1 MKSIRPLSAMR
12 ICRRVRR
19 RFSCWK
25 IIFVILEAWPNGFAC
40 HRIMRRQP
48 IAHSHWHGMCGRVI
62 QHHVRLNAI
71 IAPNHTERY
80 LNFLAMRAKSLSS
93 SSPPVMSGKS
103 SPCPSFSGKS
113 SPCSTAD
120 DTTKSQHKK
129 LMGLICGPTVESN
142 QKLVSNPTSPRS
154 DKRPLDCVQ
163 EVRINHDEAKLC
175 LNENEIIPTIV
186 IDLNNTKPQNATV
199 SDGPVDWNDLVNSAS
214 PEMNDSDG
222 QDNKCDQYSQTDLED
237 DNLTLEQW
245 RDKYERNVDKVPT
258 PVDQLCNNVAEKP
271 VTSVDITVDRLNRM
285 ENAFLSK
292 QLAERKTL
300 ENCENRPIEINKV
313 SEVKKPAATT
323 PAPLKYS
330 SVLNRNVG
338 ITKTTTSTSLKTVQP
353 VRSATRVR
361 QPLVKSATNPAVST
375 QIDAKKTLRSATVQ
389 NIPKS
394 GATTKSS
401 TIASSTKVQTVSK
414 RRENVVPSHVA
425 NRLSARSKTMIEISN
440 RNINKVNSVQLKL
453 KPSSKDCDSSS
464 STLKASNER
473 VGSSSS
479 STRGSVRNLTQT
491 NDRRSEP
498 KSMQKSEDNDG
509 WLTVKARRRS
519 SLHWA
524 NRFDQPTGYASLPS
538 LALDSVTSPQLNSL
552 SEEKADKVKKDSKK
566 INNKTEKPEQ
576 RTNDAKSKQENG
588 QCNGVARGDKPKLVG
603 KSAATKNTSASKP
616 ITKPTAKPTAKATKT
631 SEKITNPAKAI
642 ISRENIIQR
651 QKSDLTGLKITSLHR
666 EYLRKE
672 KINHREQQ
680 KLASSSS
687 SMSSGSP
694 KQTSELQCGDANL
707 VELCNTSVD
716 MKIQTNMGLT
726 KTISDLYFDSRGQ
739 DDFSSDE
746 TEDKDDV
753 ENDEDQRKLF
763 EEQESLERQIRELE
777 NTEIDV
783 DTETD
788 ETDCD
793 AILGLEENESGD
805 FSFDENMSLE
815 MRYQSLLSDMTVG
828 ERDETL
834 ATLQLIVSRHPG
846 RAQELHQKLS
856 SPSRRRSLHETL
868 KKYQVKQARAHDK
881 REALNKEK
889 SVKIQLLLARVEDV
903 KEAKQKLIDE
913 KRMRMEKRLQKAED
927 NRNQYLKDK
936 IRKAHDEE
944 EKLKEIA
951 FIKNLEREN
960 KKLDFMESLKEQEGR
975 LQDLEQERQK
985 RVEEKAAKEAAVERR
1000 RLELELERKKKLE
1013 KMDETRREREQRIGQ
1028 MQEQKEKMRQ
1038 QIARDKAR
1046 DREER
1051 LQALQAQQQQK
1062 TEELQ
1067 RKIIQNQQESA
1078 RRHEENIEQI
1088 RQRAVELSIPS
1099 RNTDDNGPDRSDG
1112 GDLSSVV
1119 SDVSREQLSKGSK
1132 KKFKKLKQRM
1142 QSK

>member
-1 MKSIRPLSAMR
+1 
-12 ICRRVRR
+12 
-19 RFSCWK
+19 
-25 IIFVILEAWPNGFAC
+25 
-40 HRIMRRQP
+40 
-48 IAHSHWHGMCGRVI
+48 
-62 QHHVRLNAI
+62 
-71 IAPNHTERY
+71 
-80 LNFLAMRAKSLSS
+80 
-93 SSPPVMSGKS
+93 MSGKS
-103 SPCPSFSGKS
+103 SPSPSFSGKS
-113 SPCSTAD
+113 SPCSTAEE
-120 DTTKSQHKK
+120 TAKSQHKK
-129 LMGLICGPTVESN
+129 LMGLICGTESN
-142 QKLVSNPTSPRS
+142 PKHVLSPTSPRP

-175 LNENEIIPTIV
+175 ASENEICPTV
-186 IDLNNTKPQNATV
+186 VVDLNNSKPQNATM
-199 SDGPVDWNDLVNSAS
+199 SDSPLDWNDLVENAG
-214 PEMNDSDG
+214 PVLSDTDV
-222 QDNKCDQYSQTDLED
+222 QDNQCDQYSQTDLED

-245 RDKYERNVDKVPT
+245 RDKYERNVEKLQAPFE
-258 PVDQLCNNVAEKP
+258 QMGNNSAEKAITP
-271 VTSVDITVDRLNRM
+271 LDFTVDRLNRM
-285 ENAFLSK
+285 ENAFLTQ
-292 QLAERKTL
+292 QLADKKTL
-300 ENCENRPIEINKV
+300 ENGENKPIDINKV
-313 SEVKKPAATT
+313 TEVKKTVAT
-323 PAPLKYS
+323 APLKYS

-338 ITKTTTSTSLKTVQP
+338 ITKTTTSTSLKAVQP
-353 VRSATRVR
+353 VRSVTRLR
-361 QPLVKSATNPAVST
+361 QPLAKSATNPVVPT
-375 QIDAKKTLRSATVQ
+375 QVEIKKPLRSTTVQ

-394 GATTKSS
+394 GSTMTKSGIIP
-401 TIASSTKVQTVSK
+401 TTTKVQTTSK

-440 RNINKVNSVQLKL
+440 RNVGKINSVQQKL
-453 KPSSKDCDSSS
+453 KPSSRDCDSSS

-473 VGSSSS
+473 VGGSSSS
-479 STRGSVRNLTQT
+479 IRGSVRNLTQT

-498 KSMQKSEDNDG
+498 KSMQKCDDNDG
-509 WLTVKARRRS
+509 WLTVKSTRRRS

-524 NRFDQPTGYASLPS
+524 NRFNQPTGYASLPS
-538 LALDSVTSPQLNSL
+538 LALDSVASPQLNSL
-552 SEEKADKVKKDSKK
+552 SEEKADKAKKDSKK
-566 INNKTEKPEQ
+566 IASKTEKPEQ
-576 RTNDAKSKQENG
+576 KSGNEAKSNQENV
-588 QCNGVARGDKPKLVG
+588 QCNGVPKGEKPKLIG
-603 KSAATKNTSASKP
+603 KSAATKNTLSSKSISKP
-616 ITKPTAKPTAKATKT
+616 TPKPTSKATKT
-631 SEKITNPAKAI
+631 AEKITNPAKAK
-642 ISRENIIQR
+642 ISQENLMQR

-687 SMSSGSP
+687 STSSGSP
-694 KQTSELQCGDANL
+694 KQTAEPQIGDANFA
-707 VELCNTSVD
+707 ELCNTSVD
-716 MKIQTNMGLT
+716 MKIQTNMGLS
-726 KTISDLYFDSRGQ
+726 KTISDLYFDSRGP

-746 TEDKDDV
+746 TEDKEDV

-777 NTEIDV
+777 NTEIDI

-788 ETDCD
+788 EADETDV
-793 AILGLEENESGD
+793 ILGLEENESCD
-805 FSFDENMSLE
+805 YLFDENDLSMSLE

-868 KKYQVKQARAHDK
+868 KKYQVKQSRAHDK

-889 SVKIQLLLARVEDV
+889 SLKIQTLLARVEDV

-913 KRMRMEKRLQKAED
+913 KRTRMEKRLQKAED

-951 FIKNLEREN
+951 FIKNMEREN

-985 RVEEKAAKEAAVERR
+985 KVEEKAAKEAAVERR

-1099 RNTDDNGPDRSDG
+1099 RNTDENGPDRGDG

-1119 SDVSREQLSKGSK
+1119 SDVSREQLSKASK

>member
-1 MKSIRPLSAMR
+1 
-12 ICRRVRR
+12 
-19 RFSCWK
+19 
-25 IIFVILEAWPNGFAC
+25 
-40 HRIMRRQP
+40 
-48 IAHSHWHGMCGRVI
+48 
-62 QHHVRLNAI
+62 
-71 IAPNHTERY
+71 
-80 LNFLAMRAKSLSS
+80 MRAKSLSS

-113 SPCSTAD
+113 SPSSATD
-120 DTTKSQHKK
+120 ETTKHKK
-129 LMGLICGPTVESN
+129 LIGDPATTNSKFMQS
-142 QKLVSNPTSPRS
+142 PTSPRLS
-154 DKRPLDCVQ
+154 DKRPLDCVH
-163 EVRINHDEAKLC
+163 EVRISHEDATLC
-175 LNENEIIPTIV
+175 VNETEVIPTIV
-186 IDLNNTKPQNATV
+186 IDLNDSRKPQNGNLSWNDMIDSENAEN
-199 SDGPVDWNDLVNSAS
+199 GPPVDSES
-214 PEMNDSDG
+214 SS
-222 QDNKCDQYSQTDLED
+222 KCDQYSQTDLED
-237 DNLTLEQW
+237 ENLTLEQW
-245 RDKYERNVDKVPT
+245 RNKYERNGETVEATKSEQLIDDNDASKKAIT
-258 PVDQLCNNVAEKP
+258 PL
-271 VTSVDITVDRLNRM
+271 DITVDRLNRM
-285 ENAFLSK
+285 EDSFLSK
-292 QLAERKTL
+292 QLAEKKQTENGGEEKPIDVNSKVSDVRKTAT
-300 ENCENRPIEINKV
+300 
-313 SEVKKPAATT
+313 AAAST
-323 PAPLKYS
+323 AMKYS
-330 SVLNRNVG
+330 SVLNRNVSK
-338 ITKTTTSTSLKTVQP
+338 TNTTTSTTLKTVQP
-353 VRSATRVR
+353 VRSATRVVR
-361 QPLVKSATNPAVST
+361 SQPLTKSATTNPVQSQA
-375 QIDAKKTLRSATVQ
+375 DAKKTTLRSSTVP
-389 NIPKS
+389 NVPKTTASRS
-394 GATTKSS
+394 GVIAAPAAKVETT
-401 TIASSTKVQTVSK
+401 SK
-414 RRENVVPSHVA
+414 RRENGIPSHVA
-425 NRLSARSKTMIEISN
+425 NRLSARSKTMIDISS
-440 RNINKVNSVQLKL
+440 RSVKKVNSAPLKL
-453 KPSSKDCDSSS
+453 KHPSKECDINSSS

-473 VGSSSS
+473 IGSSSS
-479 STRGSVRNLTQT
+479 STRGSVRNLTQMLRTDT

-498 KSMQKSEDNDG
+498 KSAPKNDENDG

-524 NRFDQPTGYASLPS
+524 NRFNQPTGYASLPS
-538 LALDSVTSPQLNSL
+538 LALDSVPLPQLNVL
-552 SEEKADKVKKDSKK
+552 SEEKADKAKKDAKK
-566 INNKTEKPEQ
+566 VAKPQRVSTEQKQ
-576 RTNDAKSKQENG
+576 KNDIKSKQQDGSSDSATKN
-588 QCNGVARGDKPKLVG
+588 DKPKVVG
-603 KSAATKNTSASKP
+603 KPATAKNAVNQKPISKP
-616 ITKPTAKPTAKATKT
+616 TTVKSTKAPDKLA
-631 SEKITNPAKAI
+631 NPAKIA
-642 ISRENIIQR
+642 ISRESIIQR
-651 QKSDLTGLKITSLHR
+651 QKSDLTGLKIRSLHR

-680 KLASSSS
+680 KLSSSS
-687 SMSSGSP
+687 SSTSSVSP
-694 KQTSELQCGDANL
+694 KQTIETPPPPPTPNDTNSSEFCS
-707 VELCNTSVD
+707 TSVD
-716 MKIQTNMGLT
+716 MKIQTNMGLS
-726 KTISDLYFDSRGQ
+726 KTISDLYFGSRGAQ

-777 NTEIDV
+777 NTEIDI

-793 AILGLEENESGD
+793 VILGLEENESGD
-805 FSFDENMSLE
+805 YLYSSGDESMSLE

-834 ATLQLIVSRHPG
+834 ATLQAIVSRHPG

-868 KKYQVKQARAHDK
+868 KKYQMKQTKAHAK

-889 SVKIQLLLARVEDV
+889 AIKIQSLLARVEDV
-903 KEAKQKLIDE
+903 KAAKQQLIDE
-913 KRMRMEKRLQKAED
+913 KRLRMERRLEKAD
-927 NRNQYLKDK
+927 YNRNQYLKDK

-960 KKLDFMESLKEQEGR
+960 KRLDIIESWKEQEGR

-1038 QIARDKAR
+1038 QMARDKAR

-1051 LQALQAQQQQK
+1051 LQALHTLQLQK
-1062 TEELQ
+1062 AEELQ

-1099 RNTDDNGPDRSDG
+1099 RNTDENGQRIDAPDRSDG

-1119 SDVSREQLSKGSK
+1119 SDVSREQLSKASK

-1142 QSK
+1142 QLKYLI